1 LRRGEIP
8 PRQANIGLVGDPGL
22 RRAALVIAG
31 IAVIADIARDR
42 KTRASP
48 LMNTGDTDQESDDRL
63 KAPEWSAA
71 RMPERSLTI
80 K

>member
-1 LRRGEIP
+1 MRWETLGGGS
-8 PRQANIGLVGDPGL
+8 A
-22 RRAALVIAG
+22 IAG

-63 KAPEWSAA
+63 ITPSGA
-71 RMPERSLTI
+71 RQGCRKDL
-80 K
+80 